1 MKKNDLAQVE
11 KILEIK
17 FNNKSLIEQAFT
29 HKSKSVNINNN
40 NERLEFLGD
49 RVLGLVI
56 ASYLNDNYPKDSEG
70 VLDKKLAS
78 LVNKETCSKII
89 SSLEID
95 RFLRLSKAQKQNKA
109 GKKKILGD
117 LCESIIG
124 AVFMDKGFEQ
134 TKKFILKIWKENLK
148 NTTQVFIDPKTK
160 LQEYSLK
167 LYKKLPV
174 YKYISNSG
182 PSHKP
187 NFKVS
192 VSIEQ
197 SKSFVATGTSKK
209 NAETNAAKKLIEYLK
224 IK

>member
-1 MKKNDLAQVE
+1 MKKNVLAQVE

-78 LVNKETCSKII
+78 LVNKETCSRII

-95 RFLRLSKAQKQNKA
+95 RFLSLSKAQKQNKA
-109 GKKKILGD
+109 GNKKILGD
-117 LCESIIG
+117 LCELSL
-124 AVFMDKGFEQ
+124 ALFFWTRDLSKQ
-134 TKKFILKIWKENLK
+134 KKIHIKNMEKKI
-148 NTTQVFIDPKTK
+148 
-160 LQEYSLK
+160 
-167 LYKKLPV
+167 
-174 YKYISNSG
+174 
-182 PSHKP
+182 
-187 NFKVS
+187 
-192 VSIEQ
+192 
-197 SKSFVATGTSKK
+197 
-209 NAETNAAKKLIEYLK
+209 
-224 IK
+224 

>member
-1 MKKNDLAQVE
+1 MKLNNINQIE
-11 KILEIK
+11 KILGIK
-17 FNNKSLIEQAFT
+17 FSNKILLEQAFT
-29 HKSKSVNINNN
+29 HKSKSINIGRN

-56 ASYLNDNYPKDSEG
+56 ADYLNDKYPKDSEG

-78 LVNKETCSKII
+78 LVNKETCSKTI
-89 SSLEID
+89 SNLKID
-95 RFLRLSKAQKQNKA
+95 QFLNLSIAQKKNKT
-109 GKKKILGD
+109 GNRKILGD

-124 AVFMDKGFEQ
+124 AVFLDKGFDQ

-148 NTTQVFIDPKTK
+148 NTSSVIIDPKTK

-167 LYKKLPV
+167 LYKKLPE
-174 YKYISNSG
+174 YKYISNTG

-192 VSIEQ
+192 VSIEKTKNFIGIG
-197 SKSFVATGTSKK
+197 SSKK
-209 NAETNAAKKLIEYLK
+209 NAETIAAKKLLEFLK

>member
-1 MKKNDLAQVE
+1 MKKNDISQVE
-11 KILEIK
+11 KILDVK

-29 HKSKSVNINNN
+29 HKRKSVNINNN
-40 NERLEFLGD
+40 NERLELLGD

-78 LVNKETCSKII
+78 LVNKDTCSKII
-89 SSLEID
+89 SSMQID
-95 RFLRLSKAQKQNKA
+95 QFLSLSKAQKQNKA
-109 GKKKILGD
+109 GNKKILGD

-124 AVFMDKGFEQ
+124 AVFMDKGFEHA
-134 TKKFILKIWKENLK
+134 KKFILKIWKNNLK
-148 NTTQVFIDPKTK
+148 NTSEVVIDPKTK

-167 LYKKLPV
+167 LYKKLPI

-197 SKSFVATGTSKK
+197 SKSFSASGTSKK
-209 NAETNAAKKLIEYLK
+209 NAETNAAIKLIEHLR

>member
-95 RFLRLSKAQKQNKA
+95 KFLSLSKAQKQNKA
-109 GKKKILGD
+109 GNKKILGD

-124 AVFMDKGFEQ
+124 AVFII
-134 TKKFILKIWKENLK
+134 TVTHTILLK
-148 NTTQVFIDPKTK
+148 RT
-160 LQEYSLK
+160 
-167 LYKKLPV
+167 
-174 YKYISNSG
+174 
-182 PSHKP
+182 SHLTERAVIRVQYFP
-187 NFKVS
+187 
-192 VSIEQ
+192 
-197 SKSFVATGTSKK
+197 
-209 NAETNAAKKLIEYLK
+209 YLL
-224 IK
+224 